1 MEEDFGFIE
10 GTLYGGDNMV
20 VIASSEKLEE
30 DDVDHAFICHLKNGK
45 WDFWYEAFSAI
56 KVCVIDA
63 AETTLV
69 VMGMA
74 GEILV
79 GDSRGFRREAVDRT
93 DEGPNRLR
101 PLNDMREIDQYVH
114 VAGMRRQVFRRPV
127 NTPGW
132 ERFDD
137 GVLVPKTSREVAG
150 FLTIDG
156 FSGSEIYA
164 AGYRG
169 QLWYFDGK
177 KWRKIDSPTNL
188 RLEALCCV
196 AGDSVIVVG
205 DEGVILRGR
214 DDRWDVVAQ
223 DLTDETFTDVETF
236 QERIFI
242 STEVGILYELQG
254 DQLVGVDLGLGK
266 EITTSNLHSDG
277 RRLLSVGDRD
287 LLVYDG
293 MGWAEVPHP
302 PLPAV

>member
-1 MEEDFGFIE
+1 MDEDFGFIE
-10 GTLYGGDNMV
+10 GTLYGRDNMI

-45 WDFWYEAFSAI
+45 WDFWYEEFSAI

-63 AETTLV
+63 AGTTLV
-69 VMGMA
+69 VMGIA

-79 GDSRGFRREAVDRT
+79 GDSRGFRREVVDST
-93 DEGPNRLR
+93 DEGPNKLR
-101 PLNDMREIDQYVH
+101 PLNDMREINQYVY
-114 VAGMRRQVFRRPV
+114 VAGMRRQVFRCPV
-127 NTPGW
+127 NTLRW

-137 GVLVPKTSREVAG
+137 SVLVPKTSKEVAG

-169 QLWYFDGK
+169 QIWYFDGK
-177 KWRKIDSPTNL
+177 KWRSIDSPTNL
-188 RLEALCCV
+188 RLEALRCV
-196 AGDSVIVVG
+196 VGDSVIVVG

-242 STEVGILYELQG
+242 STEVGVLYELQG
-254 DQLVGVDLGLGK
+254 DQLVDVDLGLGK

-293 MGWAEVPHP
+293 TAWAEVPHP